1 MQPYTNAIPFDPTF
15 QDDLRSARPL
25 RLFSLAFQ
33 VLSVH
38 RQRRRLAELSDHNL
52 ADIGIT
58 REEAQTEAARSFW
71 DLPSE
76 QIGKMN
82 K

>member
-1 MQPYTNAIPFDPTF
+1 MQSFTNAIPFDPAF
-15 QDDLRSARPL
+15 QDDLRSARLL

-38 RQRRRLAELSDHNL
+38 RQRRRLAELSDHQL

-58 REEAQTEAARSFW
+58 REEAQIEAARPFC
-71 DLPSE
+71 DLPAV
-76 QIGKMN
+76 QFGKIYT
-82 K
+82 

>member
-1 MQPYTNAIPFDPTF
+1 MQPYTNAIPFDPAF
-15 QDDLRSARPL
+15 RGDLRSARPL

-38 RQRRRLAELSDHNL
+38 RQRRRLAELSDHQL
-52 ADIGIT
+52 TDIGIT
-58 REEAQTEAARSFW
+58 REEAQTEAARLFW

>member
-1 MQPYTNAIPFDPTF
+1 MQPYTNATPFDPAF

-25 RLFSLAFQ
+25 RLFSRAFQ
-33 VLSVH
+33 VLSVL
-38 RQRRRLAELSDHNL
+38 RQRRRLAELPDHQL

-58 REEAQTEAARSFW
+58 REEARTEAARPFW

-76 QIGKMN
+76 HIGKMN

>member
-1 MQPYTNAIPFDPTF
+1 MQPYTNAISFDPAL

-25 RLFSLAFQ
+25 RLFSLALQ

-38 RQRRRLAELSDHNL
+38 RQRRHLAELSVHQL

-58 REEAQTEAARSFW
+58 REEAQTEAARPFW